1 MAINSV
7 SKAGGLAQSLMKL
20 LTGGSTGEKASGSSD
35 PSKAEEA
42 KKLAVLRAVD
52 DRVRHHDVPQK
63 IAANGNPDKVTYSY
77 RMGSDGQRYAI
88 SAEVGTN
95 PSSDTP
101 VKTPLQ
107 KAQQE
112 LIDQQLGATEN
123 AGAGLLHIDIRI

>member
-7 SKAGGLAQSLMKL
+7 SKSGGLAQSLMKL
-20 LTGGSTGEKASGSSD
+20 LTGGSTGAKASGSSD

-42 KKLAVLRAVD
+42 KKLAVLQAVD

-63 IAANGNPDKVTYSY
+63 IAANGNPEKVTYSY

-88 SAEVGTN
+88 SAEVGTKSASETTTTSSPESIAA
-95 PSSDTP
+95 PS
-101 VKTPLQ
+101 
-107 KAQQE
+107 
-112 LIDQQLGATEN
+112 GADEN